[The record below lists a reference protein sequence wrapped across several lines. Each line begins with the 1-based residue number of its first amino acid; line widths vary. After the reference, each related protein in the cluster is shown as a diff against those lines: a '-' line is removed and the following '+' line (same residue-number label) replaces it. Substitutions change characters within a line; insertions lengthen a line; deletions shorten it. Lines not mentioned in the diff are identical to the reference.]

1 MQRKHINCF
10 ILKDK
15 ENKYFISSTKKIPN
29 TIHITFKYACQ
40 NGLIF
45 KGNEYVK
52 LFNMKWKKILIDG
65 FINLYLP
72 KNDYL
77 IMYYFYNNILK
88 SKDPEGFKEMDRNS
102 ILTPMK
108 LSGTSEIPKNNNENK
123 KINNMKDF
131 NKKYEK
137 YFKS

>member
-45 KGNEYVK
+45 KGNEFVK
-52 LFNMKWKKILIDG
+52 LFNIKWKKILIDG

-108 LSGTSEIPKNNNENK
+108 LSSTSEIPKNNNENK

>member
-52 LFNMKWKKILIDG
+52 LFNIKWKKILIDG

-88 SKDPEGFKEMDRNS
+88 SKDPEGFKEMNRNS

-108 LSGTSEIPKNNNENK
+108 LSSTSEIPKNNNANK
-123 KINNMKDF
+123 KLNNMEDY

>member
-15 ENKYFISSTKKIPN
+15 ENKYFISSTKKILN

-52 LFNMKWKKILIDG
+52 LFNIKWKKILIDG

-108 LSGTSEIPKNNNENK
+108 LSSTSEIPKNNNENK
-123 KINNMKDF
+123 K
-131 NKKYEK
+131 
-137 YFKS
+137 

>member
-45 KGNEYVK
+45 KGNEFVK
-52 LFNMKWKKILIDG
+52 LCNIKWKKIPRWIYK
-65 FINLYLP
+65 FI
-72 KNDYL
+72 
-77 IMYYFYNNILK
+77 
-88 SKDPEGFKEMDRNS
+88 SC
-102 ILTPMK
+102 
-108 LSGTSEIPKNNNENK
+108 
-123 KINNMKDF
+123 
-131 NKKYEK
+131 
-137 YFKS
+137 

>member
-52 LFNMKWKKILIDG
+52 LFNIKWKKILIDG

-88 SKDPEGFKEMDRNS
+88 SKDPEGFKEMNRSS

-108 LSGTSEIPKNNNENK
+108 LSSTSEIPKNNNENK